1 MCVCVCCVCIHVFWL
16 CGCIC
21 ILVVCMHVWGH
32 THRGKVEC
40 TSCFLPVFTATG
52 HAYSSSSQCIST
64 TFSILFWGL
73 EGKCI
78 LIFSANIHR
87 DLFLSGVTGF
97 PTKCPTSPAVIPGP
111 STAYHLQ
118 SPLPS
123 LCPGRKRPSVEA
135 PAATV
140 NHGNTALGFC
150 PLLSCQSSYRNVVSW
165 AATLLSNFNAIDQWG
180 KKKLGGGSGDTFSAT
195 M

>member
-1 MCVCVCCVCIHVFWL
+1 MCVCACCVCIYTYSGCVDIYVFWL
-16 CGCIC
+16 CACMCEGIHTEER
-21 ILVVCMHVWGH
+21 LNAQVVF
-32 THRGKVEC
+32 
-40 TSCFLPVFTATG
+40 FLFCTATG

-73 EGKCI
+73 GECI

-123 LCPGRKRPSVEA
+123 LCPGKKRPSVEA

-165 AATLLSNFNAIDQWG
+165 DATLLSNFNAIGQWG
-180 KKKLGGGSGDTFSAT
+180 KKN
-195 M
+195 

>member
-1 MCVCVCCVCIHVFWL
+1 
-16 CGCIC
+16 
-21 ILVVCMHVWGH
+21 MHKLFSSCFAQPQGMH
-32 THRGKVEC
+32 THLHH
-40 TSCFLPVFTATG
+40 SASPQLFLFYFG
-52 HAYSSSSQCIST
+52 G
-64 TFSILFWGL
+64 WG
-73 EGKCI
+73 GKCI

-97 PTKCPTSPAVIPGP
+97 PTKCPTSPAIIPGP
-111 STAYHLQ
+111 STAYRLQ
-118 SPLPS
+118 STLPS

-165 AATLLSNFNAIDQWG
+165 AANLLSNFNAIGQWG
-180 KKKLGGGSGDTFSAT
+180 KKN
-195 M
+195 